1 MAVAKHAEFKGTVI
15 TGDTR
20 PFQRSV
26 EESPS
31 GFGYHWNHNGE
42 THYLIGESMAKAM
55 LGLLGKGE

>member
-31 GFGYHWNHNGE
+31 GFGYHWNQ
-42 THYLIGESMAKAM
+42 IGGSMGKAT
-55 LGLLGKGE
+55 LDLLGR